1 MRNDVLENREGAAA
15 ANRMDISKNN
25 NQIKKEESTSN
36 LNIPDFNLFE
46 DINLQL
52 SGQRPLPNLMPL
64 SQR

>member
-1 MRNDVLENREGAAA
+1 MLSSQEEFL
-15 ANRMDISKNN
+15 KNN
-25 NQIKKEESTSN
+25 NQIKKEETTSD

-64 SQR
+64 TQR

>member
-1 MRNDVLENREGAAA
+1 MRNDVLGSQE
-15 ANRMDISKNN
+15 DILKNN
-25 NQIKKEESTSN
+25 NQIKKEEPTSN

>member
-1 MRNDVLENREGAAA
+1 MRNNMLNTIGNGEE
-15 ANRMDISKNN
+15 MLKNN
-25 NQIKKEESTSN
+25 HQIKKEEPTTN

-64 SQR
+64 NQR

>member
-1 MRNDVLENREGAAA
+1 MQEENLSLRNDMLSSQEEFL
-15 ANRMDISKNN
+15 KNN
-25 NQIKKEESTSN
+25 NQIKKEEPTSD

-64 SQR
+64 TQR